1 MAAAIPYCGPAP
13 QPDGIWAAWNLD
25 LVVLA
30 GLALLGWALRR
41 HGAGARAG
49 LGLLALAYVSPLCA
63 LSTGLFSARTVHH
76 LVIVFGAA
84 PLLAGALPTFRVP
97 LVPALLGHLAVFW
110 LWHLPAA
117 YDIALS
123 SDAAYWAGQIALLT
137 SAVLLWRALGQDNQP
152 PTTVFFVIAA
162 MVMQM
167 GMLGA
172 VLTFAPGALYA
183 PHYLTTA
190 RYGIGVLADQ
200 QMAGLLMWVGSLPL
214 TVAAAWLPLA
224 RLARQARGGLAA

>member
-1 MAAAIPYCGPAP
+1 MMAIPYCGPAP
-13 QPDGIWAAWNLD
+13 QADGLWAAWNLD
-25 LVVLA
+25 PVVLA
-30 GLALLGWALRR
+30 ALALFGWALRR
-41 HGAGARAG
+41 HGARVRIG

-63 LSTGLFSARTVHH
+63 LSAGLFSARTVHH

-84 PLLAGALPTFRVP
+84 PLLAGALRTGRVP
-97 LVPALLGHLAVFW
+97 LVPALLFHLGVFW

-117 YDIALS
+117 YEFALA
-123 SDAAYWAGQIALLT
+123 SDAAYWAGQLVLLGSAL
-137 SAVLLWRALGQDNQP
+137 LLWRALGQDDQP

-190 RYGIGVLADQ
+190 RYGFGVLADQ
-200 QMAGLLMWVGSLPL
+200 QLAGLLMWVGSLPL
-214 TVAAAWLPLA
+214 TVAAAWPPLA
-224 RLARQARGGLAA
+224 RLARQARSGLAA